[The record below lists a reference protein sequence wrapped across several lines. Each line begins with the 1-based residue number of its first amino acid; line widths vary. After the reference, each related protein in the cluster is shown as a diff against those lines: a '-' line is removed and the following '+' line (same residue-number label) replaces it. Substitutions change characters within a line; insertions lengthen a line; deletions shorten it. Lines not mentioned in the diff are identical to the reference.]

1 MESNDVI
8 YCTAKDGQVVRPRVQ
23 QVCTGEGNKM
33 PRDSHQTKSKGDESS
48 RLPTHIV
55 ILLIAIMLLFVGGVA
70 GLVYSSIANHTATL
84 QNTPT
89 TQVHATT
96 NATAHASPTAH
107 VSPTTQAAPT
117 LQASPTISTVKNPY
131 SPHTGNLALNDP
143 LKDNSKG
150 YRWDVGTFGN
160 GKSCSFAG
168 GSYHVGVSIQGRVFA
183 CNAEAVTF
191 SNLTYE
197 VQMTILKGDRGGI
210 FFRQVGT
217 QGPYYYFSIKIDG
230 SYELDS
236 FNGKTSNVLQRGIS
250 PAVKRGLNQPNLLA
264 VVAQGS
270 SIDLYVNG
278 QSTLHI
284 SDSTSNN
291 GLIGVA
297 ADATDQP
304 AEVVF
309 TNARVWML

>member
-1 MESNDVI
+1 
-8 YCTAKDGQVVRPRVQ
+8 
-23 QVCTGEGNKM
+23 M
-33 PRDSHQTKSKGDESS
+33 PRDSHKSMFGSDDRV
-48 RLPTHIV
+48 RLPAHIV
-55 ILLIAIMLLFVGGVA
+55 ILLAGVILLFVGGGA
-70 GLVYSSIANHTATL
+70 GLVYFSIANHKAPL

-89 TQVHATT
+89 TQVQATT
-96 NATAHASPTAH
+96 SATAHARPTA
-107 VSPTTQAAPT
+107 QATPAP
-117 LQASPTISTVKNPY
+117 QASPTISTEQNPY
-131 SPHTGNLALNDP
+131 PPHTGSQTLDDP

-150 YRWDVGTFGN
+150 YRWDVGPFAN
-160 GKSCSFAG
+160 GGSCSFTG
-168 GSYHVGVSIQGRVFA
+168 GSYHVGVSLQGHLLA

-197 VQMTILKGDRGGI
+197 VQMTILKGDRGGM

-217 QGPYYYFSIKIDG
+217 QGPYYYYSIKIDG

-236 FNGKTSNVLQRGIS
+236 FDGTISHVLQRGTS
-250 PAVKRGLNQPNLLA
+250 PAVKIGLNQPNLLA

-278 QSTLHI
+278 QSILRITD
-284 SDSTSNN
+284 SSTSS

-304 AEVVF
+304 AEVSF
-309 TNARVWML
+309 GNARVWIL

>member
-1 MESNDVI
+1 
-8 YCTAKDGQVVRPRVQ
+8 
-23 QVCTGEGNKM
+23 M
-33 PRDSHQTKSKGDESS
+33 PRDSHQTKSKGEDRA
-48 RLPTHIV
+48 RLPAHIV
-55 ILLIAIMLLFVGGVA
+55 ILMIAMMLLFVGGGAV
-70 GLVYSSIANHTATL
+70 LVYSSIANHTAPL

-89 TQVHATT
+89 SQVHT
-96 NATAHASPTAH
+96 TAHASPTTHA
-107 VSPTTQAAPT
+107 SPTH
-117 LQASPTISTVKNPY
+117 QASPTAQATLTPQASPTRSTVQNPY
-131 SPHTGNLALNDP
+131 PPHTGSLALNDP

-150 YRWDVGTFGN
+150 FRWDAGPFAN
-160 GKSCSFAG
+160 GGSCSFTG
-168 GSYHVGVSIQGRVFA
+168 GSYHVGVSLQGHVLA
-183 CNAEAVTF
+183 CNAQAVTF
-191 SNLTYE
+191 GNFTYE

-217 QGPYYYFSIKIDG
+217 KGPYYFYSIKIDG

-236 FNGKTSNVLQRGIS
+236 FNGKTSNVLQRGTS

-264 VVAQGS
+264 VVAQGR

-278 QSTLHI
+278 QSILHI
-284 SDSTSNN
+284 SNSTSSN

-304 AEVVF
+304 AEVAF

>member
-1 MESNDVI
+1 
-8 YCTAKDGQVVRPRVQ
+8 
-23 QVCTGEGNKM
+23 M
-33 PRDSHQTKSKGDESS
+33 PRDSHKSMSGSDD
-48 RLPTHIV
+48 RVHLPTHIV
-55 ILLIAIMLLFVGGVA
+55 ILLAGVILLFVGGGA
-70 GLVYSSIANHTATL
+70 GLVYFSIANHTAPL

-89 TQVHATT
+89 TQVQATT
-96 NATAHASPTAH
+96 SATAQATPT
-107 VSPTTQAAPT
+107 P
-117 LQASPTISTVKNPY
+117 QASPTISTGQNPY
-131 SPHTGNLALNDP
+131 PPHTGSQTLNDP

-150 YRWDVGTFGN
+150 YRWDIGPFAN
-160 GKSCSFAG
+160 GGSCSFTG
-168 GSYHVGVSIQGRVFA
+168 GSYHVGVSLQGHLLA

-217 QGPYYYFSIKIDG
+217 QGPYYYYSIKIDG

-236 FNGKTSNVLQRGIS
+236 FDGTISHVLQRGTS
-250 PAVKRGLNQPNLLA
+250 PAVKTGLNQPNLLA

-270 SIDLYVNG
+270 NIDLYVNG
-278 QSTLHI
+278 QSILHI
-284 SDSTSNN
+284 TASTTSS

-304 AEVVF
+304 AEVAF
-309 TNARVWML
+309 SNARVWIL

>member
-1 MESNDVI
+1 
-8 YCTAKDGQVVRPRVQ
+8 
-23 QVCTGEGNKM
+23 M
-33 PRDSHQTKSKGDESS
+33 PRDSHKSMSGSDDRV
-48 RLPTHIV
+48 RLPAHIV
-55 ILLIAIMLLFVGGVA
+55 ILLVGVMLLLVGGGA
-70 GLVYSSIANHTATL
+70 GLVYFSINHTAPP
-84 QNTPT
+84 QITPSP
-89 TQVHATT
+89 QVHVTA
-96 NATAHASPTAH
+96 NATAQASPTLQASPTA
-107 VSPTTQAAPT
+107 QAAPT
-117 LQASPTISTVKNPY
+117 LQASPTRSSVANPY
-131 SPHTGNLALNDP
+131 PPHTGRLALNDP

-150 YRWDVGTFGN
+150 YRWDIGPFAN
-160 GKSCSFAG
+160 GGICSFIG
-168 GSYHVGVSIQGRVFA
+168 GSYHVAVFLQGHLLA

-217 QGPYYYFSIKIDG
+217 QGPYYYYSIKIDG

-236 FNGKTSNVLQRGIS
+236 YNGKTSSVLQRGTS

-278 QSTLHI
+278 QSILHI
-284 SDSTSNN
+284 TASTTNS

-304 AEVVF
+304 AEVAF
-309 TNARVWML
+309 SNARVWML

>member
-1 MESNDVI
+1 
-8 YCTAKDGQVVRPRVQ
+8 
-23 QVCTGEGNKM
+23 M
-33 PRDSHQTKSKGDESS
+33 PRDSHQTKSKGEDRA
-48 RLPTHIV
+48 RLPAHIV
-55 ILLIAIMLLFVGGVA
+55 ILMIAMMLLFVGGGAV
-70 GLVYSSIANHTATL
+70 LVYSSIANHTAPL

-96 NATAHASPTAH
+96 SATTHASPTH
-107 VSPTTQAAPT
+107 
-117 LQASPTISTVKNPY
+117 QASPTAQATLTPQASPTRSTVQNPY
-131 SPHTGNLALNDP
+131 PPHTGSLALNDP

-150 YRWDVGTFGN
+150 FRWDEGPFAN
-160 GKSCSFAG
+160 GGSCSFTG
-168 GSYHVGVSIQGRVFA
+168 GSYHVGVSLQGHVLA
-183 CNAEAVTF
+183 CNAQAVTF
-191 SNLTYE
+191 GNFTYE

-217 QGPYYYFSIKIDG
+217 QGPYYYYSIKIDG

-236 FNGKTSNVLQRGIS
+236 FNGKTSNVLQRGTS
-250 PAVKRGLNQPNLLA
+250 PAIKRGLNQPNLLA
-264 VVAQGS
+264 VVAQGR

-278 QSTLHI
+278 QSILHI
-284 SDSTSNN
+284 SNSTTSN

-304 AEVVF
+304 AEVAF

>member
-1 MESNDVI
+1 
-8 YCTAKDGQVVRPRVQ
+8 
-23 QVCTGEGNKM
+23 M

-55 ILLIAIMLLFVGGVA
+55 ILLIAIMLLFVGGGAV
-70 GLVYSSIANHTATL
+70 LVYSSIANHTATL

-96 NATAHASPTAH
+96 NATAHASPTTHA
-107 VSPTTQAAPT
+107 SPTAHASPTNQAAPT
-117 LQASPTISTVKNPY
+117 LQASPTISTVPNPY
-131 SPHTGNLALNDP
+131 PPHTGNLALNDP

-160 GKSCSFAG
+160 GRSCSFTG
-168 GSYHVGVSIQGRVFA
+168 GSYHVGVSIQGHVLA

-217 QGPYYYFSIKIDG
+217 QGSYYYFSIKIDG

-236 FNGKTSNVLQRGIS
+236 YNGKTSNVLQLGTS
-250 PAVKRGLNQPNLLA
+250 PAIKRGLNQPNLLA
-264 VVAQGS
+264 VIAQGS

-284 SDSTSNN
+284 SDSTTGN

-297 ADATDQP
+297 ADATNQP
-304 AEVVF
+304 TEVAF

>member
-1 MESNDVI
+1 M
-8 YCTAKDGQVVRPRVQ
+8 
-23 QVCTGEGNKM
+23 
-33 PRDSHQTKSKGDESS
+33 
-48 RLPTHIV
+48 RLPVHIV
-55 ILLIAIMLLFVGGVA
+55 ILMVVVMLLFVGGGA
-70 GLVYSSIANHTATL
+70 GLVYFSIASHTAPP
-84 QNTPT
+84 QITPSP
-89 TQVHATT
+89 QVQVTAS
-96 NATAHASPTAH
+96 ATAHASPTAH
-107 VSPTTQAAPT
+107 PSPTPNPSPA
-117 LQASPTISTVKNPY
+117 LQASPTNSAMRNPY
-131 SPHTGNLALNDP
+131 PPHTGSLALNDP

-150 YRWDVGTFGN
+150 YRWDTGLFAQGGT
-160 GKSCSFAG
+160 CSFIG
-168 GSYHVGVSIQGRVFA
+168 GSYHVSVFLQGNLLA

-191 SNLTYE
+191 SNLTFE

-236 FNGKTSNVLQRGIS
+236 FNGKTTNVLQLGS
-250 PAVKRGLNQPNLLA
+250 SAAVKRGLNQPNLLA

-278 QSTLHI
+278 QSIVRTTAI
-284 SDSTSNN
+284 NTSS

-304 AEVVF
+304 ADVAF
-309 TNARVWML
+309 SNARVWML

>member
-1 MESNDVI
+1 
-8 YCTAKDGQVVRPRVQ
+8 
-23 QVCTGEGNKM
+23 M
-33 PRDSHQTKSKGDESS
+33 PRDSHQSMYNSDDRV
-48 RLPTHIV
+48 RLPVHIV
-55 ILLIAIMLLFVGGVA
+55 ILLAGVILLFVGGGA
-70 GLVYSSIANHTATL
+70 GLVYSSLTNHMAPP
-84 QNTPT
+84 QNSPTP
-89 TQVHATT
+89 QVHATT
-96 NATAHASPTAH
+96 SATAHTSPTTHASPTA
-107 VSPTTQAAPT
+107 QATPT
-117 LQASPTISTVKNPY
+117 LQASPTISAVPNPY
-131 SPHTGNLALNDP
+131 PPHTGNLALNDP

-150 YRWDVGTFGN
+150 YNWDVGAFGN
-160 GKSCSFAG
+160 GGSCSFTG
-168 GSYHVGVSIQGRVFA
+168 GSYHVSVPMQGHVLA

-210 FFRQVGT
+210 FFRQIGT

-236 FNGKTSNVLQRGIS
+236 FNGNTSNVLQLGTS
-250 PAVKRGLNQPNLLA
+250 PAVNRGLNQQNLLA

-278 QSTLHI
+278 QSILHI
-284 SDSTSNN
+284 TASTTSS

-304 AEVVF
+304 AEVAF
-309 TNARVWML
+309 NNTRVWML

>member
-1 MESNDVI
+1 
-8 YCTAKDGQVVRPRVQ
+8 
-23 QVCTGEGNKM
+23 M
-33 PRDSHQTKSKGDESS
+33 PRDSHKSMSGRDDRE
-48 RLPTHIV
+48 RLPAHIV
-55 ILLIAIMLLFVGGVA
+55 ILIAGVTLLFVGGGA
-70 GLVYSSIANHTATL
+70 GLVYSLLANHTVPP

-89 TQVHATT
+89 TQVHATAS
-96 NATAHASPTAH
+96 ATAHASPTTHA
-107 VSPTTQAAPT
+107 SPTAQAAST
-117 LQASPTISTVKNPY
+117 LQGGPTISTVQNPY
-131 SPHTGNLALNDP
+131 PPHTGNLALNDP

-150 YRWDVGTFGN
+150 YRWDEGTFAN
-160 GKSCSFAG
+160 GGSCSFTG
-168 GSYHVGVSIQGRVFA
+168 GSYHVGVSIQGRVLA
-183 CNAEAVTF
+183 CNAKAVTF
-191 SNLTYE
+191 GNHTYE

-236 FNGKTSNVLQRGIS
+236 FNGKTSNVLQHGTN

-278 QSTLHI
+278 QSILRIT
-284 SDSTSNN
+284 DSTTSN

-304 AEVVF
+304 AEVAF
-309 TNARVWML
+309 TNARVWMM